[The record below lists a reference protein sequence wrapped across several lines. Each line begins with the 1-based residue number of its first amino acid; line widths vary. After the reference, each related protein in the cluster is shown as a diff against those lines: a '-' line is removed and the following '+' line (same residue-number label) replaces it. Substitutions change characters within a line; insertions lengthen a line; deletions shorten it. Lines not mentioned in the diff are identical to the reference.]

1 MPFIKDNKNNCNRRW
16 EDDISMNGNYI
27 TNMDELGE
35 TNNEIEIVHYNIPEK
50 QEEKPKHVEKE
61 PAFHTNGKIPIVRDP
76 YEPKEYIYTK
86 KEFEFKPGVTVLV
99 GCNGCGKTTLLHQIK
114 DYLKNKKVPVV
125 SFDNLHDGGSNAR
138 AEAAAMNDFT
148 FLATAAFSSEGEN
161 IVMNIGRLA
170 QTLRPFIQTG
180 ESQNRG
186 DRLCKAFARA
196 VWGDQDEPEISNE
209 RWILLDAID
218 SGLSVDNIVDIKEYL
233 FKTILEDAGDQVVVR
248 IIISANEYEICRN
261 EQCMDVHTGKYRTFK
276 GYESYRKF
284 ILKSREIKNKRYH
297 KDK

>member
-1 MPFIKDNKNNCNRRW
+1 MPFIKDNKNWNQRW
-16 EDDISMNGNYI
+16 DDDINYEGNGFTQI
-27 TNMDELGE
+27 DEVMVDD
-35 TNNEIEIVHYNIPEK
+35 EIEIVKYNIPEK
-50 QEEKPKHVEKE
+50 QEEKPKPIEKE

-76 YEPKEYIYTK
+76 YEPKEYLYTK

-114 DYLKNKKVPVV
+114 DYLKNKKVPVL

-138 AEAAAMNDFT
+138 SEAAAMNDFT
-148 FLATAAFSSEGEN
+148 FLATASFSSEGEN
-161 IVMNIGRLA
+161 IVMNVGRLA
-170 QTLRPFIQTG
+170 KNLRPFIQTG

-196 VWGDQDEPEISNE
+196 VWGDQEEPEIPNE
-209 RWILLDAID
+209 RWLLLDAID
-218 SGLSVDNIVDIKEYL
+218 SGLSVDNIVDIKDLL
-233 FKTILEDAGDQVVVR
+233 FKTIIEDSEAQGIKTF
-248 IIISANEYEICRN
+248 IIISANEFEMARE

-284 ILKSREIKNKRYH
+284 ILKSKEIKNKRYE
-297 KDK
+297 K